1 MLFVFEFA
9 QWTSPTLYIICLLLF
24 HLIFLN
30 DNCSINC
37 SWTSTADWI
46 QSITILKIRIITFLL
61 LECRARSSKVW
72 LCLKVKVLSRRFLGL
87 AWSET
92 LLKHFDKPSKCS
104 SHPKGRPLLM
114 LNRNNLNL
122 IRPLFRMFSVH
133 CSGSWATEWKRFS
146 ILQKKVFAKTPSAKK
161 NLKSFSVC
169 YYKVNNSLSNLFLF
183 SSFNRV
189 EAEQP
194 QANQLNQASLTFWSS
209 SIKPACLFVFINN
222 ACLPFR
228 LHQ

>member
-72 LCLKVKVLSRRFLGL
+72 LCLKVKVLSRRFSNGL

-92 LLKHFDKPSKCS
+92 PLKHFDKPSKCS
-104 SHPKGRPLLM
+104 SHPKGRPLSLDAEPQQPQPYKATTPDVFSS
-114 LNRNNLNL
+114 LLWKLSHRV
-122 IRPLFRMFSVH
+122 IKVFFYFTKKSVH
-133 CSGSWATEWKRFS
+133 
-146 ILQKKVFAKTPSAKK
+146 K
-161 NLKSFSVC
+161 NT
-169 YYKVNNSLSNLFLF
+169 Y
-183 SSFNRV
+183 R
-189 EAEQP
+189 
-194 QANQLNQASLTFWSS
+194 
-209 SIKPACLFVFINN
+209 
-222 ACLPFR
+222 
-228 LHQ
+228 

>member
-133 CSGSWATEWKRFS
+133 CSGSWATEWKKF
-146 ILQKKVFAKTPSAKK
+146 
-161 NLKSFSVC
+161 
-169 YYKVNNSLSNLFLF
+169 FLF
-183 SSFNRV
+183 YKKKCSQKHLALKKRILSHFLSV
-189 EAEQP
+189 I
-194 QANQLNQASLTFWSS
+194 T
-209 SIKPACLFVFINN
+209 K
-222 ACLPFR
+222 
-228 LHQ
+228 

>member
-9 QWTSPTLYIICLLLF
+9 QWTSPTLYIICILLF
-24 HLIFLN
+24 HLNFLN

-133 CSGSWATEWKRFS
+133 CSGSWATEWK
-146 ILQKKVFAKTPSAKK
+146 K
-161 NLKSFSVC
+161 
-169 YYKVNNSLSNLFLF
+169 LFLF
-183 SSFNRV
+183 YKKKCSQKHLALKKILSHFLSV
-189 EAEQP
+189 I
-194 QANQLNQASLTFWSS
+194 T
-209 SIKPACLFVFINN
+209 K
-222 ACLPFR
+222 
-228 LHQ
+228 